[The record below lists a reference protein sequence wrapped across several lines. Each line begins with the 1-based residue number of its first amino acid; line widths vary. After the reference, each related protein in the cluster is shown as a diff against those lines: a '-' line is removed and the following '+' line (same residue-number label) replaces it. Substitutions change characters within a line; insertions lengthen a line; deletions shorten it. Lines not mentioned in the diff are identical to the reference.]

1 MKTNVIVIF
10 YDGARLADEAIINA
24 LARACD
30 SNKELEV
37 FHLDSKEVAKTL
49 VGATKTIVVEDECA
63 NEMTAEE
70 NAVVYVGTIL
80 KEALETDDKISI
92 MMETVDEIAKA
103 QKKPNDK
110 KNKQFMNA
118 LFTLAQGDLSN
129 ISPSILREYD
139 MDWEKISIIKSCY
152 NHIMSQRH
160 G

>member
-1 MKTNVIVIF
+1 MKTNAIVIF

-24 LARACD
+24 LAQACNSD
-30 SNKELEV
+30 KELEV
-37 FHLDSKEVAKTL
+37 FHLDSKDIAKTL
-49 VGATKTIVVEDECA
+49 VKAIKNAVPEEET

-80 KEALETDDKISI
+80 KEALETNDKISI
-92 MMETVDEIAKA
+92 MMETVNEITKA
-103 QKKPNDK
+103 RKKPNDK

-118 LFTLAQGDLSN
+118 LFTLAQGDLNN

-139 MDWEKISIIKSCY
+139 MDWEKISIIKGCY